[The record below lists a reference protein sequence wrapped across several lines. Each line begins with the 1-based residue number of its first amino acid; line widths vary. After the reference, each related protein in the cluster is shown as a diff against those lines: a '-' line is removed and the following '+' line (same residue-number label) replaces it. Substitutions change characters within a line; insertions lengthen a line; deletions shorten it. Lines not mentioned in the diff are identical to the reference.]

1 MLEPK
6 TLPTK
11 PGVYIFKN
19 ATEEIIYIGKAK
31 SLRNRV
37 SQYFQNKDQSVK
49 TQHLVS
55 HINDI
60 DFIIVNNE
68 LEALLL
74 ENKLIKQ
81 HKPKYNILLKDSKTY
96 AYIKITDEPLP
107 RIVSTRIITKKGTYF
122 GPYADGSARFELV
135 KLTNQVFKLRTQKQ
149 VCKKP
154 CLNYHIGLCS
164 GSCVGKI
171 SKEEYLETI
180 EGAKKFLRGDTK
192 EISARLKTEM
202 QTASKNHD
210 FERALLKRKQLEA
223 IETLQEKQSVD
234 LRTKFDQD
242 VIGFVAEQ
250 EKMHISMFHIKK
262 GVIAGKE
269 EYHFEMQ
276 EDIPSAFI
284 KEYYSTRIIPREI
297 IVNDI
302 IKNVTE
308 KSEEEITVLEEYLTT
323 LRQGPVTITIPQQG
337 SKMQLLILAMEN
349 AKSKLNILDDVQRAL
364 DLPMQPRIIEC
375 FDISNLGREHIVAGM
390 VRFVDGK
397 PDHAGYR
404 RFAMKEQI
412 EQNDFAAMHEAV
424 FRRYSRLKQ
433 ERFELPQ
440 LIIIDG
446 GKGQLSA
453 ACQALREARVDVPI
467 CSLAKR
473 EEELYFP
480 DRDRPLNLDNNSKV
494 MLFIRG
500 IRDRVHNYALS
511 YNKKKRSMGLRDE
524 FDK

>member
-1 MLEPK
+1 MLEYT

-11 PGVYIFKN
+11 PGVYLFKN
-19 ATEEIIYIGKAK
+19 KDAEIIYIGKAK
-31 SLRNRV
+31 SLRSRV
-37 SQYFQNKDQSVK
+37 SQYFKTKKDQSVK
-49 TQHLVS
+49 TQHLVL

-60 DFIIVNNE
+60 DFFVVHNE

-96 AYIKITDEPLP
+96 AYIKITDEQLP
-107 RIVSTRIITKKGTYF
+107 RIVSTRIIAKKGTYF

-171 SKEEYLETI
+171 SREEYLESI

-192 EISARLKTEM
+192 EISSKLTKEM
-202 QTASKNHD
+202 QASSKKHD

-242 VIGFVAEQ
+242 IIGFVAEG

-276 EDIPSAFI
+276 EDIPSAFV
-284 KEYYSTRIIPREI
+284 KEYYSTRVIPREI
-297 IVNDI
+297 VVNDI
-302 IKNVTE
+302 VE
-308 KSEEEITVLEEYLTT
+308 KSGEEKSVLEEYLST
-323 LRQGPVTITIPQQG
+323 LRQGPVSITIPQQG
-337 SKMQLLILAMEN
+337 SKMQLLILAIEN

-404 RFAMKEQI
+404 RFAMREQK

-467 CSLAKR
+467 CSIAKH

-511 YNKKKRSMGLRDE
+511 YNKKKRSMKLKEDMK
-524 FDK
+524 D